1 METATIVT
9 LGQSTAPTSTS
20 FQEAFGEFSEA
31 RGRGRARRQKRRT
44 ERIANRK
51 TSRTQR
57 QQGRLEKKKRPENV
71 FSSDED
77 SKIVDD
83 VDNEISR
90 ED

>member
-1 METATIVT
+1 M
-9 LGQSTAPTSTS
+9 
-20 FQEAFGEFSEA
+20 
-31 RGRGRARRQKRRT
+31 
-44 ERIANRK
+44 
-51 TSRTQR
+51 
-57 QQGRLEKKKRPENV
+57 EKKKRPENV